1 VTFSTTPWPRK
12 SAHVRSSLNRR
23 AREVAGFFGSWAF
36 LSHLVLCNIAH
47 AHFVTRVN
55 SLPYVEATI
64 LELMRYKTLFPLAVL
79 HRTLKDTEVGG
90 YFVPEG
96 TTVSWRIDYVWL
108 GESVC

>member
-1 VTFSTTPWPRK
+1 MTFSTTPWPRK

-36 LSHLVLCNIAH
+36 LSHLVLCNMAH
-47 AHFVTRVN
+47 AHYVTRVN

-64 LELMRYKTLFPLAVL
+64 LELLRYKTLFPLAVL
-79 HRTLKDTEVGG
+79 HRTLNDTEVGG